1 MNIKKILLSAVCIVA
16 VAGISVMGTLA
27 YLTDSTAVVNTFTM
41 GNVDIKLDETIVD
54 VNGNPVDE
62 NGAPIQDGQ
71 EPVRAEEGN
80 EYKLIPGKTY
90 TKDPTVTVVKGS
102 EESYVR
108 MLVTINCRAALDEIC
123 DDQADTTLGTF
134 FEDYDAQ
141 TWNFV
146 KETDNGDD
154 TVTYEFRY
162 KETVGAAEATEDV
175 KLEPLFTKFKV
186 PGFFTGEDLKKLDD
200 FKITVVG
207 HAIQAEGFDTA
218 DAAWAAFVEPT
229 NNNTP
234 TNP

>member
-1 MNIKKILLSAVCIVA
+1 MNIKKILLSAVCILA

-41 GNVDIKLDETIVD
+41 GNVDIKLDEAVVD
-54 VNGNPVDE
+54 ANGVAVTSGE
-62 NGAPIQDGQ
+62 RTEQ
-71 EPVRAEEGN
+71 GN
-80 EYKLIPGKTY
+80 EYKLIPGKSY
-90 TKDPTVTVVKGS
+90 DKDPMITVIMGS

-134 FEDYDAQ
+134 FEGYDAQ

-162 KETVGAAEATEDV
+162 KETVSAAEATEDV

-186 PGFFTGEDLKKLDD
+186 PGFFTGEDLKKLND

-207 HAIQAEGFDTA
+207 HAIQADGFADA

-229 NNNTP
+229 TGNT